1 MSHSPETLL
10 DRPDRKLLLVGRG
23 FNLSKPI
30 GQQALDLTGVERP
43 KNVLVIPSPANNPKA
58 YKRYIGE
65 PRKVFGELGAKVKVL
80 HGNPTSKT
88 FKDPSAE
95 QIANMVGEADVLWI
109 SGGNTTQAR
118 ELFER
123 TGLGKEILGS
133 QGKVISGGSAGA
145 LLQAKQGFSWYTP
158 ENHPELNEWVTEHGT
173 GMLNAI
179 VNVHGDYIEYEPW
192 HGGIIDQPRYHYFE
206 PYLMEQWTQGN
217 PDIPELGI
225 GIDDESAI
233 AFAEGGFRVVNGE
246 GTNPDRGVTSYHT
259 RDSGLVEARF
269 TPATTQ
275 NFISLDHLRPA
286 V

>member
-1 MSHSPETLL
+1 MSRSPESLL
-10 DRPDRKLLLVGRG
+10 DRPDRKLLFVGRG

-30 GQQALDLTGVERP
+30 GRQALDLTGLERP

-123 TGLGKEILGS
+123 TGLGKELLDS
-133 QGKVISGGSAGA
+133 TEKVISGGSAGA

-158 ENHPELNEWVTEHGT
+158 EHHPELNEWV
-173 GMLNAI
+173 
-179 VNVHGDYIEYEPW
+179 D
-192 HGGIIDQPRYHYFE
+192 
-206 PYLMEQWTQGN
+206 
-217 PDIPELGI
+217 
-225 GIDDESAI
+225 
-233 AFAEGGFRVVNGE
+233 
-246 GTNPDRGVTSYHT
+246 
-259 RDSGLVEARF
+259 
-269 TPATTQ
+269 
-275 NFISLDHLRPA
+275 
-286 V
+286 